1 MKKIHSP
8 ILWTILLEVATTFI
22 RFRCSS
28 AVDFGISFLLFFLMV
43 YILSGKVPDKAYRVP
58 VTAIVTLALLTA
70 LAWVLDGAP
79 PTVGCFDIAGQAL
92 ACVFGYLYR
101 RYTAAAFRI
110 AIVAISVAMSVFYYL
125 RGHEL
130 WLNYLSYG
138 TATGIVHETAP
149 TDWMNQI
156 APSADK
162 TNYKATD
169 MVVLDFFNTRCGY
182 CFAAFPTV
190 QQYYEQWKN
199 NDRVAVYALDIPIKG
214 DTTGMAMQVVRDR
227 GFTFPVLVGNENLKK
242 LFNIQA
248 YPTVIVLQQNNII
261 FRGTIEDAG
270 KLVAEKLK

>member
-1 MKKIHSP
+1 
-8 ILWTILLEVATTFI
+8 VGTTFI
-22 RFRCSS
+22 RFRSI
-28 AVDFGISFLLFFLMV
+28 AADFGISFLLFFLMV
-43 YILSGKVPDKAYRVP
+43 YILSGKVPGKAYKVP

-79 PTVGCFDIAGQAL
+79 PIMGCFDLAGQAL

-101 RYTAAAFRI
+101 RYTAVAFRI
-110 AIVAISVAMSVFYYL
+110 AIVAISVTMSVFYYL
-125 RGHEL
+125 RGHDL
-130 WLNYLSYG
+130 WVNYLNYG

-149 TDWMNQI
+149 TDWMSQI

-182 CFAAFPTV
+182 CFADFPTV

-214 DTTGMAMQVVRDR
+214 DTTGMAMQLVRDR
-227 GFTFPVLVGNENLKK
+227 GYTFPVLVGNENLKK

-248 YPTVIVLQQNNII
+248 YPTVIVLQGNHII

-270 KLVAEKLK
+270 KLVAEKMQ